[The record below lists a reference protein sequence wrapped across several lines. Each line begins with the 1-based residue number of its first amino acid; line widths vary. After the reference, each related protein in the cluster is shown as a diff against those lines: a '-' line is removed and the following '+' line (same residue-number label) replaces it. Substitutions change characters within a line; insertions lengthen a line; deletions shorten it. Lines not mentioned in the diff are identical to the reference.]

1 MALKLEEL
9 TKEIIGAA
17 RSARLRAAQSSG
29 RGAAI
34 EVHKALGPGLLESA
48 YEECLCH
55 ELRLRE
61 LAFERQLSLPVAYK
75 GVKLDCGYR
84 VDVVVE
90 GKVVVEIKCVNELLP
105 VHDAQ
110 LLTYMRLGGFE
121 VGLLINFHVAV
132 LKEGLRRK
140 VL

>member
-9 TKEIIGAA
+9 TKEII
-17 RSARLRAAQSSG
+17 
-29 RGAAI
+29 GAAI

-61 LAFERQLSLPVAYK
+61 LAFESQPSLPVAYK
-75 GVKLDCGYR
+75 SVKLDCGYR
-84 VDVVVE
+84 VDIVVE
-90 GKVVVEIKCVNELLP
+90 GKVVIKCVNELLP

-110 LLTYMRLGGFE
+110 LLTYMRLGGSE

>member
-1 MALKLEEL
+1 MALKLQEL
-9 TKEIIGAA
+9 TKAII
-17 RSARLRAAQSSG
+17 
-29 RGAAI
+29 GAAI

-55 ELRLRE
+55 ELRLRG
-61 LAFERQLSLPVAYK
+61 LAFENQQSLPVAYK
-75 GVKLDCGYR
+75 GVKLDCG
-84 VDVVVE
+84 
-90 GKVVVEIKCVNELLP
+90 VNELLP